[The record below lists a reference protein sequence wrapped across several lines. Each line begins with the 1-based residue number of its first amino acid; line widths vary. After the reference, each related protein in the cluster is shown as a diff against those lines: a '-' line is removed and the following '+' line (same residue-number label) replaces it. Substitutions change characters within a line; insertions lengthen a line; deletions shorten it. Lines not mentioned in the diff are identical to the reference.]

1 MRSDAALRR
10 MGQAVRGIASTDPVD
25 LALRLTA
32 LDLLLRPVGGPRLR
46 PAFLALAALLLLAP
60 RARYARVGWAAL
72 LVLAVG
78 RLVADWPLGDN
89 HAYLLAYWC
98 LAVALALGDAD
109 PREALAENAR
119 LLVGLA
125 FAFAIL
131 WKAALSSDFADGTFF
146 RVTILA
152 DPRLAWLAPIASG
165 LSPEDLSRWR
175 DWIGGHALASEA
187 PGLVPRRLALVAGVA
202 TGWTLLI
209 EAAAA
214 ASFLAP
220 STWRLARARDALL
233 VVFCATTYAVIP
245 VTGFAWL
252 LLAMGVA
259 QSPAGRNAWR
269 AAYVAAFAWVALC
282 AALYALYSTARLPV

>member
-1 MRSDAALRR
+1 MRSDATLRR
-10 MGQAVRGIASTDPVD
+10 MAQVVRRIASNDPMA

-32 LDLLLRPVGGPRLR
+32 LGLLLRPVGGPRLR
-46 PAFLALAALLLLAP
+46 PAFLALAAFLLVAP

-72 LVLAVG
+72 LVLAVA

-98 LAVALALGDAD
+98 LAVTLAFGDVD
-109 PREALAENAR
+109 PRGALAENGR
-119 LLVGLA
+119 LLIGLT

-131 WKAALSSDFADGTFF
+131 WKAVLSSDFADGTFF

-152 DPRLAWLAPIASG
+152 DPRLAGLAPVASG

-187 PGLVPRRLALVAGVA
+187 PGPVPTRLAAVAGVA
-202 TGWTLLI
+202 TAWTLLI

-220 STWRLARARDALL
+220 SRWRLARARDALL

-252 LLAMGVA
+252 LLAMGAA
-259 QSPAGRNAWR
+259 QSSPERSAWR
-269 AAYVAAFAWVALC
+269 AAYVAVFVWVAFA
-282 AALYALYSTARLPV
+282 AALHGAVRTPV